1 MILSGWGNYPRL
13 DCAVRTPRGE
23 ADLAQAIAQG
33 PVIARGNGRSYGDSA
48 LHPDTT
54 LDMRGMNRL
63 IGFDEASGQVVA
75 EAGIML
81 DDLLQIFLPKGW
93 FPMVTPGTRF
103 VTLGGMIASDVH
115 GKNHHCDGA
124 FSACLDW
131 IDVMGPKGAVQRCS
145 REDNADL
152 FHATTGGMG
161 LTGVICR
168 AAFRMRPV
176 ESGWIRQRSIATAD
190 LDTTLAAFESNAE
203 ASYSVAWIDC
213 MAQGAALGRSI
224 LTLGEHAQVNEL
236 PLEYRA
242 APLDAPVRRKR
253 PVPLNAPGFALNR
266 YSVRAFNQ
274 LYYTKGAKAVG
285 DTLVSWDSY
294 FYPLDALLHWNRIY
308 GRRGFVQYQ
317 CVLPLD
323 QSARGL
329 RELLARIADS
339 GLGSFLAVLKR
350 MGAASAGAMS
360 FPMEG
365 YTLALDF
372 PATPQTLSLLRRLD
386 EIVIAHGGRFYLAKD
401 SRLSPEV
408 LRRADPRAA
417 EFQSLR
423 QAHSLAPQFISSQ
436 SERLFL

>member
-1 MILSGWGNYPRL
+1 MILSGWGNYPRM
-13 DCAVRTPRGE
+13 DCAVSTPRGE
-23 ADLAQAIAQG
+23 GDVAKAIAQG

-48 LHPDTT
+48 FHPDTT

-63 IGFDEASGQVVA
+63 IGFDEDSGQLVA
-75 EAGIML
+75 EAGILL
-81 DDLLQIFLPKGW
+81 DDILRIFLPKGW

-124 FSACLDW
+124 FNACLDW
-131 IDVMGPKGAVQRCS
+131 IEVMGPKGVVQRCS
-145 REDNADL
+145 RDENADL

-168 AAFRMRPV
+168 AAFRLRRV
-176 ESGWIRQRSIATAD
+176 ETGWIRQRSIATPD
-190 LDTTLAAFESNAE
+190 LESTLAAFEANAS

-213 MAQGAALGRSI
+213 LAQGAALGRSI
-224 LTLGEHAQVNEL
+224 LTLGEHAVVNDL
-236 PLEYRA
+236 PLDARA
-242 APLDAPVRRKR
+242 APLDVPVRRKI

-274 LYYTKGAKAVG
+274 LYYSKGLKAAG
-285 DTLVSWDSY
+285 ETLVSWDSY
-294 FYPLDALLHWNRIY
+294 FYPLDAVLNWNRIY

-323 QSARGL
+323 RAATGL
-329 RELLARIADS
+329 RQLLALIADS

-350 MGAASAGAMS
+350 MGAASGGAMS

-372 PATPQTLSLLRRLD
+372 PATPKTFSLLRRLD
-386 EIVIAHGGRFYLAKD
+386 EIVIAHGGRIYLAKD
-401 SRLSPEV
+401 SRLSPEA
-408 LRRADPRAA
+408 LRRSDPRAA

-423 QAHSLAPQFISSQ
+423 RADALTSQFISSQ